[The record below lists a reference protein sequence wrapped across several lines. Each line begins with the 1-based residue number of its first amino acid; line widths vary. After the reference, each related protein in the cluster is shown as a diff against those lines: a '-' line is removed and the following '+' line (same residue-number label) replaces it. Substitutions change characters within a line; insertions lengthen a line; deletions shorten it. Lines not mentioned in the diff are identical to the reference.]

1 MGKKISL
8 PTSSMTGKATTA
20 TARALG
26 KTVADLEID
35 IRKLVAKKN
44 KTAEEKA
51 ELAVLRRRLRDTK
64 AELAEEAASAGRSI
78 QQTARDRKMKDKV
91 TMRESLDDVMAR
103 KAKEKEEAEFA
114 AEEDRYI
121 GAGPTRKA
129 KGGMARKKYNKG
141 GYANCGAS
149 MPATQKSTKMAYGGM
164 ARKR

>member
-26 KTVADLEID
+26 KTVANLEID

-44 KTAEEKA
+44 KTAKEKE
-51 ELAVLRRRLRDTK
+51 ELAVLRKRLRDTK
-64 AELAEEAASAGRSI
+64 AELAEESASAGRSI

-129 KGGMARKKYNKG
+129 KGGVMGYNAGGAVSRKGSFDYRKG
-141 GYANCGAS
+141 G
-149 MPATQKSTKMAYGGM
+149 MFK
-164 ARKR
+164 

>member
-8 PTSSMTGKATTA
+8 PKSSMTGKATTA

-51 ELAVLRRRLRDTK
+51 ELAVLRKRLRDTK
-64 AELAEEAASAGRSI
+64 AELAEESASAGRSI

-91 TMRESLDDVMAR
+91 TLPESLDDVMRRKYEEKAEMEFEAAR
-103 KAKEKEEAEFA
+103 DE
-114 AEEDRYI
+114 
-121 GAGPTRKA
+121 GAGRVRKA
-129 KGGMARKKYNKG
+129 KGGMARKKYKKG
-141 GYANCGAS
+141 GAVKGYNAGGAVS
-149 MPATQKSTKMAYGGM
+149 RKGSFDYRKGGLF
-164 ARKR
+164 K